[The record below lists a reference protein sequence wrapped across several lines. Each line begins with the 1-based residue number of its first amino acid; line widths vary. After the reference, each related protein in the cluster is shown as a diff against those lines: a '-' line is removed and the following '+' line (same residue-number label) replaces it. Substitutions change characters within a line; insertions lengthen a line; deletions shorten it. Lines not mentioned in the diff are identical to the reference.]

1 MAMPWVCIV
10 PKLPLIRLRAQIVG
24 TLDPTD
30 ADARR
35 RLNAIDFSLEGF
47 AVSGAKLKGVA
58 AAVGD
63 GRIGVEVGST
73 GLNFAAAYTAGTNRH
88 FTLGEYNF
96 QPGDN
101 WRSQIVHEAAHA
113 AFDLDKEQPPNEID
127 EAVAYLGETVWFRAG
142 GLGRVITGRVI
153 TAPAAAARIYGAPV
167 STCGGTRCWIPSPP
181 STATRAT
188 RLIRRPFRPFHGAD
202 GGVISSLESPFK
214 RAPSIPA

>member
-153 TAPAAAARIYGAPV
+153 TAPAAAARIYGAA
-167 STCGGTRCWIPSPP
+167 SEIE
-181 STATRAT
+181 A
-188 RLIRRPFRPFHGAD
+188 RLNLHTTPGQHLRRNQVLDPIAAINGHPGYAPYPAS
-202 GGVISSLESPFK
+202 ISALS
-214 RAPSIPA
+214 RRRRWRN